1 MMPYHRDVVSPL
13 HRSHHRC
20 LNATTSPPRE
30 TPPPTLDSSA
40 VASFVAKDGQLLLPM
55 LDLIENAQ
63 CAIDDLID
71 VMGRA
76 TIEAVLRMSAAG
88 LVGPK
93 QQGKKSDRGAEKGR
107 VAPGITPWS
116 SHRSG
121 RAR

>member
-76 TIEAVLRMSAAG
+76 TIGNPVS
-88 LVGPK
+88 VHHSYPK
-93 QQGKKSDRGAEKGR
+93 R
-107 VAPGITPWS
+107 
-116 SHRSG
+116 
-121 RAR
+121 